1 MRVRHTNVALGGHEH
16 AMPTGQR
23 TVTRAISLVPLVAS
37 ITVACGSRTMLD
49 YDDTSPGDA
58 GHDVAADV
66 RDARARDVIAPDAPD
81 DVDLPPV
88 DFGDAAVCC
97 EDGQNTQY
105 PPDDNCGGV
114 SLGWEYIPSCNL
126 RVKGIELHN
135 RGGAVSIHAD
145 ANGKPGVVLWDG
157 TLPPPATSGNAWV
170 GTTVSPLLPLV
181 KGRRYWIQAAAGP
194 CSIATGGD
202 QQAYYGWW
210 GGGTGWDGP
219 FHWHHYTSR
228 VHGECN

>member
-1 MRVRHTNVALGGHEH
+1 
-16 AMPTGQR
+16 MPTGHR
-23 TVTRAISLVPLVAS
+23 TATGALSLAALFAS
-37 ITVACGSRTMLD
+37 IAVACGSRTMLAD
-49 YDDTSPGDA
+49 DDTSSGDA
-58 GHDVAADV
+58 GADV
-66 RDARARDVIAPDAPD
+66 RDARARDGTPN
-81 DVDLPPV
+81 DVDRPPV
-88 DFGDAAVCC
+88 DFGDASVCC

-135 RGGAVSIHAD
+135 LGGAVSIHAD
-145 ANGKPGVVLWDG
+145 ANDKPGAVLWQG
-157 TLPPPATSGNAWV
+157 TLPPPSSSGNAWV
-170 GTTVSPLLPLV
+170 GTTVSPLLPLA

-202 QQAYYGWW
+202 QQTYYGWS
-210 GGGTGWDGP
+210 GGGTGWEGP

-228 VHGECN
+228 VHGDCN